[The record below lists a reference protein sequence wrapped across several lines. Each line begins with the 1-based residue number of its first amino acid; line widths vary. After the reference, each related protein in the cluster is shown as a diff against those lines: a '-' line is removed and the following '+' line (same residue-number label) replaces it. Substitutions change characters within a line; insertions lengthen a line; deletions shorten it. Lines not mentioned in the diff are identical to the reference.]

1 MGHGHTTENESS
13 DSDDDEAEISARAQR
28 RVATEAADGAA
39 LARWI
44 ASLAAGVNIGEGGTI
59 GGLIDIRTDDELAAM
74 PDGTHGPKAVE
85 TLCVQH
91 GITYKR
97 LPALAA
103 APAVH
108 PVHGKS
114 QGGGTKQW
122 LSSVG
127 AMASLKYCVSLAQN
141 TDLNWAL
148 FGVAAEWQS
157 CHRAHVADA
166 LCRIQR
172 NLQVWHVTSGAGLE
186 AHRSAD
192 VIGRAHGRGGL
203 GGLRGASLV
212 DGGGA
217 QKGGKKVGKEKGGGH
232 PGGWQPAGLE
242 SQALAVHHG
251 VGGQGKSAGKKSRR
265 TIILDTVAIVFH
277 HLLDETKRE
286 WIVQWAGC
294 VSSSP
299 LCCTALTYTGIFP
312 MHVQRVGAWW
322 IVKARAPRP
331 GDH

>member
-1 MGHGHTTENESS
+1 M
-13 DSDDDEAEISARAQR
+13 
-28 RVATEAADGAA
+28 ATEAADGKA
-39 LARWI
+39 LAEWV
-44 ASLAAGVNIGEGGTI
+44 AGLAAGTNISEGGTI
-59 GGLIDIRTDDELAAM
+59 GGLIDIRTEAELAAM
-74 PDGTHGPKAVE
+74 PVDTHGANAMQ
-85 TLCVQH
+85 TLCMRH

-103 APAVH
+103 AP
-108 PVHGKS
+108 VHGKS
-114 QGGGTKQW
+114 KGSSTKQW

-127 AMASLKYCVSLAQN
+127 AMASLKYCVSLAKN
-141 TDLNWAL
+141 TDLSWAL
-148 FGVAAEWQS
+148 LGTAAEWQS
-157 CHRAHVADA
+157 CHRAHVADE
-166 LCRIQR
+166 LCKIQ
-172 NLQVWHVTSGAGLE
+172 NELMVWHVTCGGGLE
-186 AHRSAD
+186 AHRSSD

-217 QKGGKKVGKEKGGGH
+217 QKGGKKAGKEKGGGWH

-251 VGGQGKSAGKKSRR
+251 IGGHGKTTGKKSRR

-294 VSSSP
+294 VLSP
-299 LCCTALTYTGIFP
+299 PRI
-312 MHVQRVGAWW
+312 AW
-322 IVKARAPRP
+322 P
-331 GDH
+331 